1 MIPELFLEN
10 LLIHSLQG
18 FVLVGAGAAAGV
30 IAALVLRRIPGLTGD
45 VYGAICETI
54 EILALLAL
62 VIW

>member
-1 MIPELFLEN
+1 MFGCLGMNI
-10 LLIHSLQG
+10 
-18 FVLVGAGAAAGV
+18 LVGVGAAAGV